1 MSEHMGQFYQRT
13 YGLEFVALRF
23 SQTYGPG
30 KTVAKWGNRAV
41 VSQIIEGACSGT
53 PVRVEKGG
61 DQKNDFLYTKDAA
74 LGIYLA
80 CTKRDIHHSAYNIGT
95 GVGARADIQI
105 GPGLSVLNEPRAAIF
120 DISRARQDLGFS
132 PRFPTAKAVEDYVT
146 TLRRLGSD

>member
-1 MSEHMGQFYQRT
+1 MGGQGCGEPDHR
-13 YGLEFVALRF
+13 
-23 SQTYGPG
+23 
-30 KTVAKWGNRAV
+30 
-41 VSQIIEGACSGT
+41 GACSGT

-95 GVGARADIQI
+95 GVGATLKDFAEEVKRLIPQADIQV

-120 DISRARQDLGFS
+120 DIARARQDLGFS